1 MPLCNYHLFVN
12 VDGPGVA
19 IDLQDQFGKV
29 DRDLRRAKINL
40 HPPTEPCLVSVL
52 SLRTFG
58 E

>member
-1 MPLCNYHLFVN
+1 MN

-19 IDLQDQFGKV
+19 VDLQDQFGKV

-40 HPPTEPCLVSVL
+40 HSPTEPCLVTVL
-52 SLRTFG
+52 TLTAFG